1 VPNMTLAALTQS
13 MAQVPAPLHNFMP
26 TGLSLDSRS
35 TAEGGVFLAVQGVE
49 SDGRS
54 YIDAAF
60 SRGAVAVL
68 AEAEGLESS
77 HSRVI
82 PVQGLKAQLGEIAR
96 RFYADPSKD
105 LSLLAV
111 TGTNGK
117 TSISDYI
124 GQLLRLLGASAGT
137 IGTLGARTRAGEAVD
152 AQNTTPDILSLNQH
166 LATWRD
172 EGVHHVAIEASSH
185 ALEQGRLD
193 GLTVHTGVFSN
204 LTRDH
209 LDYHGDLASYRHA
222 KLRLFNDFLPSR
234 VIYNADD
241 EATHQAREASS
252 SPAVGVSLIDPNADV
267 YIKVKNEASSGLE
280 FQIHSPFGTADIK
293 TSLHGRFNAF
303 NVTAAVI
310 AVTGIGFSFTDVA
323 NAASHLLPVDGRM
336 QEVQGGSDI
345 RVIVDY
351 AHTPDALAS
360 ALNALKQ
367 SCAGA
372 LWVVFGCGGD
382 RDAGKRPEM
391 GRIADLLADKLVV
404 TNDNPRSES
413 PQMIA
418 EDILA
423 GIAGSSCHVELD
435 RGAAIRHAIL
445 NAQSGDTVLVAG
457 KGHETYQLI
466 GSNKLDFS
474 DVSCAAQ
481 VLREREVAHA

>member
-13 MAQVPAPLHNFMP
+13 MAQVPAPLHNLMP

-35 TAEGGVFLAVQGVE
+35 TAEGGVFLAVRGVE

-77 HSRVI
+77 DSRVI
-82 PVQGLKAQLGEIAR
+82 PVQGLRAQLGEIAR
-96 RFYADPSKD
+96 RFYADPSND

-166 LATWRD
+166 LAEWRD
-172 EGVHHVAIEASSH
+172 EGVHHVALEASSH

-209 LDYHGDLASYRHA
+209 LDYHGDLESYRRA

-241 EATHQAREASS
+241 EATHQAREGSS
-252 SPAVGVSLIDPNADV
+252 SPAFGVSLIDPNADV
-267 YIKVKNEASSGLE
+267 YVKVINEASSGLE
-280 FQIHSPFGTADIK
+280 LQIHSPFGRADIK

-303 NVTAAVI
+303 NVTAAVV
-310 AVTGIGFSFTDVA
+310 AVTGLGFSFTDVT
-323 NAASHLLPVDGRM
+323 NVASHLLPVDGRM
-336 QEVQGGSDI
+336 QEVKGGSDI

-360 ALNALKQ
+360 ALNALKH
-367 SCAGA
+367 SCTGA

-382 RDAGKRPEM
+382 RDAGKRSEM
-391 GRIADLLADKLVV
+391 GRIADSLADKLVV

-413 PQMIA
+413 PEMIA
-418 EDILA
+418 EDILV
-423 GIAGSSCHVELD
+423 GITDSACHVELD
-435 RGAAIRHAIL
+435 RGAAIRHAVL
-445 NAQSGDTVLVAG
+445 NARSGDTVLVAG
-457 KGHETYQLI
+457 KGHETYQLV
-466 GSNKLDFS
+466 GGNKLDFS
-474 DVSCAAQ
+474 DVRCAAQ
-481 VLREREVAHA
+481 VLRERGVAHA

>member
-1 VPNMTLAALTQS
+1 MPEMNLPALTQS
-13 MAQVPAPLHNFMP
+13 VAEVPASVNGLMA
-26 TGLSLDSRS
+26 TGLSLDSR
-35 TAEGGVFLAVQGVE
+35 TIENGDVFVALQGLA
-49 SDGRS
+49 SDGRD

-60 SRGAVAVL
+60 ARGAVAVL
-68 AEAEGLESS
+68 AEPQGLESS
-77 HSRVI
+77 DSRVI

-117 TSISDYI
+117 TSITDYI

-152 AQNTTPDILSLNQH
+152 TQNTTPDILSLNQY
-166 LATWRD
+166 LAEWRD
-172 EGVHHVAIEASSH
+172 EGVRHVAIEAASH

-209 LDYHGDLASYRHA
+209 LDYHGDLESYRSA

-241 EATHQAREASS
+241 ESTHEAREASS
-252 SPAVGVSLIDPNADV
+252 SPAFGLSFIDPNADIYV
-267 YIKVKNEASSGLE
+267 TVMSETSSGLE

-293 TSLHGRFNAF
+293 TALHGRFNAF
-303 NVTAAVI
+303 NITAAVA
-310 AVTGIGFSFTDVA
+310 AVTGLGFPFTEVA

-336 QEVQGGSDI
+336 QEVKGGSDI
-345 RVIVDY
+345 RVVVDY

-360 ALNALKQ
+360 ALSALKQ

-391 GRIADLLADKLVV
+391 GRIADSMADKLIV

-413 PQMIA
+413 PEIIA

-423 GIAGSSCHVELD
+423 GIIGSPCHVELD
-435 RGAAIRHAIL
+435 RGSAIRYAVI
-445 NAQSGDTVLVAG
+445 NARPGDTVLVAG
-457 KGHETYQLI
+457 KGHENFQLV
-466 GSNKLDFS
+466 GNNKLHFS

-481 VLREREVAHA
+481 MLREREVAYA